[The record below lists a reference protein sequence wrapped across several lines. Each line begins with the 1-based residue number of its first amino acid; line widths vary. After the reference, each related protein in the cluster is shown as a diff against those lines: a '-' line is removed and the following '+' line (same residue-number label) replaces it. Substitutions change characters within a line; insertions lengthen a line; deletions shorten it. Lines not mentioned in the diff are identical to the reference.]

1 MLRRA
6 STQPPRAKL
15 LLTAIILAA
24 AGLYL
29 LGNERVSL
37 WDRDEPRY
45 AQCARQMLEGFP
57 GPRGAHGPD
66 LAVPHFLD
74 DLRTEKPP
82 LIYWCQ
88 AASMKAFGQNA
99 FAARLPSAV
108 GMTLVLALLAALL
121 YRAVGPA
128 RATWAVFI
136 LATSAL
142 TIMSAKMCLTDAV
155 LLLWIVIAQA
165 CVYAVYQGNRS
176 WGVTVA
182 LWGALGLGGLTKGP
196 IVLAV
201 IGVTMVALL
210 VIDVMQKRHAQAPA
224 AGEGPGPPLR
234 QPSWGASFAK
244 SVRWWL
250 GLRPWIGLAILGA
263 VAGPWLLI
271 VHHRAPTFLPRI
283 FAAAERHLAA
293 SHEKHVAP
301 PGYYLTMIWGLL
313 FPWSLLLPTT
323 IAIAWRSRHLPMI
336 RFCLATVLGVWIF
349 QEVMKTKLPFYLL
362 PAFPAL
368 ALLTADAL
376 TRCLRG
382 ERDDLLRPAFLI
394 AVIVW
399 TIAAIGLGAAPWLIV
414 LLPRLKLAALA
425 PKPAT
430 AAITIAAVAYALTV
444 FYLFK
449 SRRLSVA
456 AIAMGIG
463 TVILFAILFG
473 AYLPHADY
481 LRTSDRVAAAFA
493 GQPLKPGDAIMIDYK
508 EPSLAF
514 NLHGLIIEER
524 DSRFLDKTPP
534 PQWPR
539 YVVLPRTDWDKT
551 SEVAKAQL
559 RVLAGPIHGLSYAG
573 KIDGQQVVDVMVVE
587 KATAASSLAP
597 EPQER
602 PEGPAAGG
610 GQVR

>member
-1 MLRRA
+1 
-6 STQPPRAKL
+6 
-15 LLTAIILAA
+15 LLTAIILGA

-29 LGNERVSL
+29 LGNGRVSL

-88 AASMKAFGQNA
+88 AASMRVFGQNT
-99 FAARLPSAV
+99 FAVRLPSVV
-108 GMTLVLALLAALL
+108 GMTLVLALVAALL
-121 YRAVGPA
+121 YRTVGPV

-165 CVYAVYQGNRS
+165 CVYAVYRGNRS
-176 WGVTVA
+176 WGVTVV

-201 IGVTMVALL
+201 VGAGMVALL
-210 VIDVMQKRHAQAPA
+210 IVDVMQ
-224 AGEGPGPPLR
+224 
-234 QPSWGASFAK
+234 AK
-244 SVRWWL
+244 SPWGNAWAPIGWWA
-250 GLRPWIGLAILGA
+250 GLRPWVGLPILAA

-271 VHHRAPTFLPRI
+271 VHQRAPTFLPRI
-283 FAAAERHLAA
+283 FGALERHLAA

-301 PGYYLTMIWGLL
+301 PGYYLAMIWGLL

-323 IAIAWRSRHLPMI
+323 LAIAWRSRHLPII
-336 RFCLATVLGVWIF
+336 RFCLATVLGVWVF
-349 QEVMKTKLPFYLL
+349 QEIMKTKLPFYML
-362 PAFPAL
+362 PAFPSL

-376 TRCLRG
+376 TRCLNG
-382 ERDDLLRPAFLI
+382 EHDDLLRPAFLI
-394 AVIVW
+394 AVIIW
-399 TIAAIGLGAAPWLIV
+399 TVAAIGLGAAPWLVV
-414 LLPRLKLAALA
+414 LLPKLELVALA

-430 AAITIAAVAYALTV
+430 AAISIAAVAYGVTV
-444 FYLFK
+444 LWLFK
-449 SRRLSVA
+449 SRRLWA
-456 AIAMGIG
+456 AAVAMGLG
-463 TVILFAILFG
+463 AMILFAILFG
-473 AYLPHADY
+473 AYLPRADY

-493 GQPLKPGDAIMIDYK
+493 GEPLKPGDAIMIDYK

-514 NLHGLIIEER
+514 NLHGLILEER
-524 DSRFLDKTPP
+524 DSRFLDKTR
-534 PQWPR
+534 PQHWPR
-539 YVVLPRTDWDKT
+539 YVVLPRTDWDKV
-551 SEVAKAQL
+551 SEASKAKL

-573 KIDGQQVVDVMVVE
+573 RIDGKQVIDVMV
-587 KATAASSLAP
+587 ATPAVSTSLPP
-597 EPQER
+597 ESQER
-602 PEGPAAGG
+602 PERPAAGG

>member
-1 MLRRA
+1 MFARA
-6 STQPPRAKL
+6 STQSPPRLKL
-15 LLTAIILAA
+15 LLAIIILGA

-29 LGNERVSL
+29 LGNGRVSL

-57 GPRGAHGPD
+57 GPKGAHGPD

-88 AASMKAFGQNA
+88 AGSMSLFGQNT

-108 GMTLVLALLAALL
+108 GMTLVLALLATLL
-121 YRAVGPA
+121 YRTVGPV
-128 RATWAVFI
+128 RATWAVFT

-165 CVYAVYQGNRS
+165 CVYGVYRGNRS
-176 WGVTVA
+176 WAVTII
-182 LWGALGLGGLTKGP
+182 LWSALGLGGLTKGP

-210 VIDVMQKRHAQAPA
+210 ILDVIPARHAEAGA
-224 AGEGPGPPLR
+224 AGDRPGPSP
-234 QPSWGASFAK
+234 PSSSGSTFANPI
-244 SVRWWL
+244 RWWA
-250 GLRPWIGLAILGA
+250 GLRPWAGLPILAAI
-263 VAGPWLLI
+263 AGPWLLI

-323 IAIAWRSRHLPMI
+323 LAIGWRNRHLPII
-336 RFCLATVLGVWIF
+336 RFCLATVLGVWVF
-349 QEVMKTKLPFYLL
+349 QEIMKTKLPFYML
-362 PAFPAL
+362 PIFPAL

-382 ERDDLLRPAFLI
+382 EHDDLLRPAFLI
-394 AVIVW
+394 AVIIW

-414 LLPRLKLAALA
+414 LLPKLNLAALA

-430 AAITIAAVAYALTV
+430 ATITIAAAAYALAV
-444 FYLFK
+444 FYFFK
-449 SRRLSVA
+449 SRRLSAA
-456 AIAMGIG
+456 AITMGIG

-481 LRTSDRVAAAFA
+481 LRTSDRIAAILSR
-493 GQPLKPGDAIMIDYK
+493 QPLKPGDALMIDYK

-514 NLHGLIIEER
+514 DLHGLILEER
-524 DSRFLDKTPP
+524 DSRFLDKTAPEH
-534 PQWPR
+534 WPR
-539 YVVLPRTDWDKT
+539 YVVLPKSQWDKT
-551 SEVAKAQL
+551 SAAAKAQL

-587 KATAASSLAP
+587 KAKAVPSLAP

-602 PEGPAAGG
+602 PERPAAGG
-610 GQVR
+610 GHVR

>member
-1 MLRRA
+1 MFVRA
-6 STQPPRAKL
+6 STQTPRASL
-15 LLTAIILAA
+15 ALTAIILAA

-29 LGNERVSL
+29 LGNGRVSL

-57 GPRGAHGPD
+57 GPKGAHAPD

-88 AASMKAFGQNA
+88 AASMKVFGPSA

-121 YRAVGPA
+121 HRTVGPV

-201 IGVTMVALL
+201 IGATMVALL
-210 VIDVMQKRHAQAPA
+210 VIDVMQER
-224 AGEGPGPPLR
+224 R
-234 QPSWGASFAK
+234 ASIAM
-244 SVRWWL
+244 SIRWWL
-250 GLRPWIGLAILGA
+250 ALRPWAGLPILAAIA
-263 VAGPWLLI
+263 CPWLLI

-323 IAIAWRSRHLPMI
+323 LAIAWRSRHLPII
-336 RFCLATVLGVWIF
+336 RFCLATVLGVWVF
-349 QEVMKTKLPFYLL
+349 QEIMKTKLPFYML

-382 ERDDLLRPAFLI
+382 EHDDLHRPAFLI
-394 AVIVW
+394 AVIIW
-399 TIAAIGLGAAPWLIV
+399 TIAAVGLGAAPWLIV
-414 LLPRLKLAALA
+414 LLPKLKLAALA
-425 PKPAT
+425 PPKSAT
-430 AAITIAAVAYALTV
+430 AAITLTAAAYAVIV

-449 SRRLSVA
+449 SRRASAA

-463 TVILFAILFG
+463 TVILFAILFT
-473 AYLPHADY
+473 AYIPRADY

-514 NLHGLIIEER
+514 NLHGLILEER
-524 DSRFLDKTPP
+524 DSRFLDRTA
-534 PQWPR
+534 PQHWPR
-539 YVVLPRTDWDKT
+539 YVVLPRTQWDKI
-551 SEVAKAQL
+551 SQAAKAHL
-559 RVLAGPIHGLSYAG
+559 RVLAGPIHGLDYAG
-573 KIDGQQVVDVMVVE
+573 KVDGQQVVDVMVV
-587 KATAASSLAP
+587 TPAAAMSSSLAP

-602 PEGPAAGG
+602 PERPAAGG
-610 GQVR
+610 GKVR